1 MLPHHR
7 GRYLQAGRGLGG
19 LFGTLLRKVLPV
31 AKTIGKAAVKAS
43 RSSTGKEIRSGLKN
57 MAVDS
62 LIDVMQGENVGN
74 VAEKQLKKAATSV
87 LKHAKQNKRK
97 KQQPTRVTRP
107 RKRQRIR
114 RPLFQEDD
122 GETDEG

>member
-31 AKTIGKAAVKAS
+31 AKTIGKAAVKAG

-62 LIDVMQGENVGN
+62 LLDVMQGENVGN
-74 VAEKQLKKAATSV
+74 VAEKQLKKAATTV
-87 LKHAKQNKRK
+87 LKRAKHNNKRQ
-97 KQQPTRVTRP
+97 KQPRRDTRP
-107 RKRQRIR
+107 RKRRRI
-114 RPLFQEDD
+114 RPLFEEED
-122 GETDEG
+122 GETDEN